1 MNTDYELTSEQVES
15 FSEDGYLIVRDL
27 FDIEETEM
35 LLRAANS
42 DRLMSKYSMNIHDR
56 S

>member
-27 FDIEETEM
+27 FDIEEVEM
-35 LLRAANS
+35 LLKSANS
-42 DRLMSKYSMNIHDR
+42 DRFM
-56 S
+56 